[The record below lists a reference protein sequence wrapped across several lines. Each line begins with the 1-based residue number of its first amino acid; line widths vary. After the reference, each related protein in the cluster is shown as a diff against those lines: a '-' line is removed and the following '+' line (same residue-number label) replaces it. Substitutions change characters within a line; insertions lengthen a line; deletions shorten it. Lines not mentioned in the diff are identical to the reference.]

1 VIDVTVV
8 ADDLTGAAD
17 CGIAFALAGLP
28 TFVSI
33 GNAPAPD
40 SAQIVSVDTDTRRLE
55 RDEAARKSGEAARDA
70 YRRGTRG
77 LYKKIDS
84 TLRGHVAAELAAT
97 YRAAADATGGAPLV
111 VFAPA
116 FPGTG
121 RTTRDGRV
129 MVSGVPLEESEVWRK
144 SGMTGSAEPVAMLRQ
159 AGLEARAVPRAR
171 ADALRTALADLVAR
185 GVHVAVCDAEQE
197 DDLLR
202 IAQAGA
208 GLQRPVIWVGSGGL
222 ARHLPAALGLRPR
235 PGAGARPRLADG
247 PILALVGSRSTV
259 AREQARLLG
268 TEEGVA
274 TFELD
279 PSVLLG
285 GAGNAQW
292 TRASAG
298 VRKALAARQDVVLV
312 TALGSTIDLEI
323 GPALAEALGRFAG
336 ESAEHIAGLIAT
348 GGDIARAVLGSLGAG
363 GLHLLG
369 EVEPG
374 VPMGLADARRPL
386 PVVTKAGAFGSP
398 QTLQH
403 SRAVLKRLLRSA
415 AAGESGAGAG

>member
-1 VIDVTVV
+1 VTDVTVV

-40 SAQIVSVDTDTRRLE
+40 SAQIVSVDTDTRRLG
-55 RDEAARKSGEAARDA
+55 RKEAAEKAGEAARDA
-70 YRRGTRG
+70 YRRGSLQ

-84 TLRGHVAAELAAT
+84 TLRGHVAAELAT
-97 YRAAADATGGAPLV
+97 TFRSAADLAGDEAPLV
-111 VFAPA
+111 ILAPA

-121 RTTRDGRV
+121 RTTRDGQV

-144 SGMTGSAEPVAMLRQ
+144 SGMTGPADPVAMLRQ
-159 AGLEARAVPRAR
+159 AGLQAESVRLATVRAGSNDLRV
-171 ADALRTALADLVAR
+171 ALSDLIGR
-185 GVHVAVCDAEQE
+185 GVQVAVCDAEQE
-197 DDLLR
+197 DDLRR
-202 IAQAGA
+202 IAEAGA
-208 GLQRPVIWVGSGGL
+208 KLRWPVIWVGSGGL

-235 PGAGARPRLADG
+235 AGADSRPRLPDG

-259 AREQARLLG
+259 ARDQARLLAA
-268 TEEGVA
+268 EEGVA

-279 PSVLLG
+279 VDLLLG
-285 GAGNAQW
+285 GTGGPQW
-292 TRASAG
+292 ARAAADL
-298 VRKALAARQDVVLV
+298 RRALAAGQDAVLV
-312 TALGSTIDLEI
+312 THLGSTIDLEI
-323 GPALAEALGRFAG
+323 GPAVAEALGRFASA
-336 ESAEHIAGLIAT
+336 SAEQIGGLIAT

-374 VPMGLADARRPL
+374 VPIGLADARRPL
-386 PVVTKAGAFGSP
+386 PVVTKAGAFGTP
-398 QTLQH
+398 ETLQR
-403 SRAVLKRLLRSA
+403 SRAALKRLIR
-415 AAGESGAGAG
+415 AGAT

>member
-1 VIDVTVV
+1 MTDVTVV

-40 SAQIVSVDTDTRRLE
+40 SAQIVSVDTDTRRLG
-55 RDEAARKSGEAARDA
+55 RDEAAQKAGEAARDA
-70 YRRGTRG
+70 YRRGSRQ

-84 TLRGHVAAELAAT
+84 TMRGHVAAELAT
-97 YRAAADATGGAPLV
+97 TFRAAADLPGGEAPLV
-111 VFAPA
+111 ILAPA

-121 RTTRDGRV
+121 RTTRDGQV
-129 MVSGVPLEESEVWRK
+129 LVSGVPLEQSEVWRK
-144 SGMTGSAEPVAMLRQ
+144 SGMTGPADPVAMLRQ
-159 AGLEARAVPRAR
+159 AGLVAEPVRLATVRGG
-171 ADALRTALADLVAR
+171 ADDLRVALSDLVVR
-185 GVHVAVCDAEQE
+185 GVQVAVCDAEEE
-197 DDLLR
+197 DDLRR

-208 GLQRPVIWVGSGGL
+208 RLRWPVIWVGSGGL

-235 PGAGARPRLADG
+235 AGADSRPRLSDG

-274 TFELD
+274 TLELD
-279 PSVLLG
+279 VDLLLG
-285 GAGNAQW
+285 GAGGAQW
-292 TRASAG
+292 TRAAGDLPTASA
-298 VRKALAARQDVVLV
+298 DH
-312 TALGSTIDLEI
+312 I
-323 GPALAEALGRFAG
+323 G
-336 ESAEHIAGLIAT
+336 GLIAT

-374 VPMGLADARRPL
+374 VPIGLADARRPL
-386 PVVTKAGAFGSP
+386 PVVTKAGAFGTP
-398 QTLQH
+398 QTLQRC
-403 SRAVLKRLLRSA
+403 RAALKRLIR
-415 AAGESGAGAG
+415 AGAT